1 LSWPTL
7 GRRAREDLGYTLT
20 ELVLVLVIIGI
31 LAGIAIP
38 VYLGYTAHA
47 QNRSAQTSLRITLSD
62 ASGLFERYGSFDG
75 PFHAYQ
81 SGGQSGQSGL
91 VVALSKFEPALSFTT
106 RASDGPKQV
115 SLEVVSPNILV
126 LAALALDHQCWFAKD
141 DLQPSKKGGIL
152 FGTRKVGSNCI
163 ATQWRHITN
172 WTTKL

>member
-62 ASGLFERYGSFDG
+62 ASGLFARYGSFDG
-75 PFHAYQ
+75 PFHA
-81 SGGQSGQSGL
+81 GQSGQSGL
-91 VVALSKFEPALSFTT
+91 VVALSKVEPALSFTT

-115 SLEVVSPNILV
+115 SLEVVPPNILV

-141 DLQPSKKGGIL
+141 DLQPGREGGIL
-152 FGTRKVGSNCI
+152 FGTRKVGSGCI
-163 ATQWRHITN
+163 ATRWNRITN
-172 WTTKL
+172 WTRKL